1 MPVRWRTAYSRGGF
15 VTGGTW
21 LDSSFH
27 GMVSSQSPTQDIL
40 MLRFTDTLPGWPV
53 ALLRAYLGLLF
64 IPAGWGKVTAG
75 GDWVMRMPN
84 FLLGHVEDMSGW
96 YHAAIEAVVVPHA
109 ALFAYLVAWGE
120 LLIGVALLIG
130 AFSRLAA
137 ALGAFMVLNF
147 LWAKGLPLFMTMNH
161 DALVI
166 WLFVLVALTGAG
178 RVWGLDGW
186 LRQRFA
192 RPWADRLLW

>member
-1 MPVRWRTAYSRGGF
+1 
-15 VTGGTW
+15 
-21 LDSSFH
+21 
-27 GMVSSQSPTQDIL
+27 

-53 ALLRAYLGLLF
+53 ALLRAYLGLMF
-64 IPAGWGKVTAG
+64 IPAGWGKVSAG
-75 GDWVMRMPN
+75 ADWAARLPGFLQGHLADMPGWYQVVTQG
-84 FLLGHVEDMSGW
+84 FLL
-96 YHAAIEAVVVPHA
+96 PHA
-109 ALFAYLVAWGE
+109 ATFAYLVAWGE
-120 LLIGVALLIG
+120 LLIGVALLVG

-147 LWAKGLPLFMTMNH
+147 LLAKGLPLFMTMNH

-192 RPWADRLLW
+192 KPWADRLLW